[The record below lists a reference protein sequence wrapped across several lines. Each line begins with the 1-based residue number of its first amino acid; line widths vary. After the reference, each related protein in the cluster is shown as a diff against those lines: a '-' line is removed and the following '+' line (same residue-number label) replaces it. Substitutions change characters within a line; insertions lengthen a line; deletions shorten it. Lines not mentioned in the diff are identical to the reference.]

1 MKDLMKYKDYFGSV
15 HYNDDDR
22 IFHGRV
28 EFIRALVSYEG
39 TDVESLRRA
48 FEEAVNDYLELCHK
62 QKTEPEKPF
71 KGSFNVRVGPRLH
84 QEIALNAL
92 NEGMSLNQYIM
103 WILEKEIREGQ
114 ESSRNATVIISGRK
128 KAYMTGVTAKVA
140 APKSTGKK
148 SVSLSQGTARAGRT
162 ARKRADDPVSHS
174 CNTKRPGPA

>member
-1 MKDLMKYKDYFGSV
+1 MKDLMKYRDYFGSV

-22 IFHGRV
+22 IFHGKV

-48 FEEAVNDYLELCHK
+48 FEEAVDDYLELCHK

-92 NEGMSLNQYIM
+92 NEGMSLNQYITC
-103 WILEKEIREGQ
+103 ILEKKSREGQ

-128 KAYMTGVTAKVA
+128 KAYVTGAAVKVA
-140 APKSTGKK
+140 SVKVTRKK
-148 SVSLSQGTARAGRT
+148 KGSLSQGADKADRT
-162 ARKRADDPVSHS
+162 ARRRTD
-174 CNTKRPGPA
+174 NPAPH

>member
-48 FEEAVNDYLELCHK
+48 FEEAVDDYLELCHK

-92 NEGMSLNQYIM
+92 NEGMSLNQYITR
-103 WILEKEIREGQ
+103 ILEKESREGQ

-128 KAYMTGVTAKVA
+128 KADVTGAAAKVA
-140 APKSTGKK
+140 TGKVTRK
-148 SVSLSQGTARAGRT
+148 KTETFTQRSARADRIV
-162 ARKRADDPVSHS
+162 KRRGDNPASH
-174 CNTKRPGPA
+174 

>member
-1 MKDLMKYKDYFGSV
+1 MRDLMKYRDYFGSV

-48 FEEAVNDYLELCHK
+48 FEEAVDDYLELCHK

-92 NEGMSLNQYIM
+92 NEGMSLNQYIT
-103 WILEKEIREGQ
+103 WILEKQSREGQ

-128 KAYMTGVTAKVA
+128 KAYVTGAAVKVA
-140 APKSTGKK
+140 TVKVTRKK
-148 SVSLSQGTARAGRT
+148 TESFTQRSARVDRT
-162 ARKRADDPVSHS
+162 VKRREDDPASH
-174 CNTKRPGPA
+174 

>member
-39 TDVESLRRA
+39 TDVESLRRT
-48 FEEAVNDYLELCHK
+48 FEEAVDDYLELCHK

-84 QEIALNAL
+84 QEIALNAM
-92 NEGMSLNQYIM
+92 NEGLSLNQYIT
-103 WILEKEIREGQ
+103 WVLEKESREGQ
-114 ESSRNATVIISGRK
+114 ESSRNATVMHLRAEKGLRDRCRGESCNRK
-128 KAYMTGVTAKVA
+128 GNQEENGILHAEV
-140 APKSTGKK
+140 
-148 SVSLSQGTARAGRT
+148 SQGGPDRKEARR
-162 ARKRADDPVSHS
+162 
-174 CNTKRPGPA
+174 

>member
-1 MKDLMKYKDYFGSV
+1 MKDLMKYRDYFGSV

-48 FEEAVNDYLELCHK
+48 FEEAVDDYLELCHK
-62 QKTEPEKPF
+62 QKTAPEKPF

-92 NEGMSLNQYIM
+92 NEGMSLNQYIT
-103 WILEKEIREGQ
+103 WILEKESREGQ
-114 ESSRNATVIISGRK
+114 EISRNATVIISGQK
-128 KAYMTGVTAKVA
+128 KAYITGTPAKFA
-140 APKSTGKK
+140 
-148 SVSLSQGTARAGRT
+148 TARVTTKKTVSIPQKSAKADRT
-162 ARKRADDPVSHS
+162 VKRRGG
-174 CNTKRPGPA
+174 NPASR

>member
-1 MKDLMKYKDYFGSV
+1 MKDLMKYRDYFGSV

-22 IFHGRV
+22 IFHGKV

-48 FEEAVNDYLELCHK
+48 FGEAVDDYLELCHK

-92 NEGMSLNQYIM
+92 NEGMSLNQYIT
-103 WILEKEIREGQ
+103 WILEKESREGQ

-128 KAYMTGVTAKVA
+128 KAYVTGAAVKVA
-140 APKSTGKK
+140 SVKVTRKK
-148 SVSLSQGTARAGRT
+148 KGSLSQGADKADRT
-162 ARKRADDPVSHS
+162 ARRRTDNSAPH
-174 CNTKRPGPA
+174 

>member
-48 FEEAVNDYLELCHK
+48 FEEAVDDYLELCNK

-84 QEIALNAL
+84 QDIALNAL
-92 NEGMSLNQYIM
+92 NEGMSLNQYIT
-103 WILEKEIREGQ
+103 WVLEKASREGQ
-114 ESSRNATVIISGRK
+114 ETAKNATVIISGQK
-128 KAYMTGVTAKVA
+128 KAYVTGATAKFTTV
-140 APKSTGKK
+140 KVTKK
-148 SVSLSQGTARAGRT
+148 KTVSISQRSARVGR
-162 ARKRADDPVSHS
+162 AVKRRGDNPASH
-174 CNTKRPGPA
+174 